1 MTTKGDYYEILGVK
15 KDAGKDEIKKAYRKL
30 ALKYHPDKNKEA
42 GAEDKF
48 KEISESYGVLSDEKK
63 RAQYDKFGH
72 AGIDSRYSQEDIF
85 NNINFEDIFGG
96 SGFSGGGFGSIF
108 DVFFG
113 GGMGG
118 GGGRRR
124 AKRGPTRGADLQY
137 RLNITLE
144 QAAKGFEA
152 KFSVNRHETCQTC
165 SGSGAKPG
173 TSSKTCPSCGG
184 AGQMRSARKTPFGA
198 FTTVSTCSSCK
209 GEGEVI
215 DVPCEKCHSTGVNSK
230 TEKISL
236 KIPPGVDIGTH
247 LRVSGKGDSGDKG
260 GPAGDLYV
268 VISVK
273 HHPVFERHE
282 NDVYMELPI
291 SFPQAALG
299 DEVEV
304 PTLNGRVKLK
314 IPQGT
319 QTGTVFRMRGKGI
332 KRLNGRGTG
341 DQQVKIKVKIPEKMS
356 QEEKILIERLSEIE
370 KSGEK
375 NPGIIN
381 KVDRKLRDKFK

>member
-15 KDAGKDEIKKAYRKL
+15 KDAGKDEIKKAYRRL

-63 RAQYDKFGH
+63 RAQYDRFGH

-85 NNINFEDIFGG
+85 KNINFEDIFGG
-96 SGFSGGGFGSIF
+96 QSFGGGGFGSIF

-118 GGGRRR
+118 GGARRR
-124 AKRGPTRGADLQY
+124 TKRGPSRGADLQY

-152 KFSVNRHETCQTC
+152 KFGVKRHETCQTC
-165 SGSGAKPG
+165 NGSGAKPG
-173 TSSKTCPSCGG
+173 TSSKSCPSCGG
-184 AGQMRSARKTPFGA
+184 AGQLRLAKKTPFGA
-198 FTTVSTCSSCK
+198 FTTVSTCSTCR
-209 GEGEVI
+209 GEGDVI
-215 DVPCEKCHSTGVNSK
+215 DVPCEKCGGPGVNSK

-236 KIPPGVDIGTH
+236 KIPPGVDNGTH
-247 LRVSGKGDSGDKG
+247 LRVSGKGDSGEKG

-273 HHPVFERHE
+273 HHPVFERHKS
-282 NDVYMELPI
+282 DVYMELPI

-299 DEVEV
+299 DEIEV

-314 IPQGT
+314 IPPGS

-332 KRLNGRGTG
+332 KRLHGRGTG

-356 QEEKILIERLSEIE
+356 QEEKILIERLGEIGNKE
-370 KSGEK
+370 KKKEGVFTRWK
-375 NPGIIN
+375 
-381 KVDRKLRDKFK
+381 K